1 VNAAPAELR
10 WGVRRRPAL
19 RCGKVSRV
27 VLVPAVVSGVAAA
40 VLLVVCLALRWS
52 AAPCAA
58 PAGEPAAADADDL
71 PADESLQLAPVSD
84 TAAGLGRP
92 SLQNTLSAITAT
104 VAARAPLLDD
114 PALVN
119 LMDSP
124 GGPWGDQRR
133 AGLPG
138 PEDARPGRNW
148 EIHFVKGNTL
158 ESYARQLDFFGIELA
173 VVMPDNKL
181 LYASGFSQPKPQTRT
196 AAADQ
201 EKRYYLTWRD
211 TQSQQADR
219 ELLARVGI
227 QPQGRIILKILPA
240 AIEGK
245 LADLE
250 KRHVGRQAGSVGK
263 TAFGIRAEGNGYA
276 FFVVEQ
282 IHRK

>member
-19 RCGKVSRV
+19 RRGKVSRV
-27 VLVPAVVSGVAAA
+27 VLVPVVVSGVAAA
-40 VLLVVCLALRWS
+40 VLLAVCLAYRWS
-52 AAPCAA
+52 AARSEA
-58 PAGEPAAADADDL
+58 PAGESAAAAADDL
-71 PADESLQLAPVSD
+71 PAHEDLELAAASD
-84 TAAGLGRP
+84 KAAGLGRP
-92 SLQNTLSAITAT
+92 SLKTTLSAITDA

-114 PALVN
+114 PALVS
-119 LMDSP
+119 LMTSP

-133 AGLPG
+133 AGAAA

-201 EKRYYLTWRD
+201 EQRYYLTWRD
-211 TQSQQADR
+211 TESQQADR

-227 QPQGRIILKILPA
+227 RSQGRIVLKILPA

-250 KRHVGRQAGSVGK
+250 KRQAGRQAGSVGK

-276 FFVVEQ
+276 FYVVEQ
-282 IHRK
+282 VRLK